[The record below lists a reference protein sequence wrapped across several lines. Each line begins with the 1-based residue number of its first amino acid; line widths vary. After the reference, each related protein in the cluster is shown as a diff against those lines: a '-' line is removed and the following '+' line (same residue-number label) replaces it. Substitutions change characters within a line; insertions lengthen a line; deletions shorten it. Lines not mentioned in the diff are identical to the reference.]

1 MEENEIDLSFLE
13 EPEID
18 LSFLEE
24 EKKEDIDL
32 SFLEEDID
40 LSFLA
45 EEEKEDIDL
54 SFLAEEKEEEKM
66 PSLGDIGKGLGAEIA
81 IGESAKLTGTTAGA
95 FVGGPIGAAIGYL
108 VGGISGG
115 ITGSLAAQRI
125 EGKDKYSWGRVAAD
139 TLLNI
144 IPFAGGKAAKTTK
157 LFPKLGKRALT
168 GAGISAGAAQ
178 IEKGIE
184 EGEFLSPIEL
194 LAAGA
199 TGGAL
204 NIGIGAASDALGDI
218 YRRKISGKNVDEIQK
233 KYDEGDAD
241 IVALIDAVTKE
252 GDPTGRFD
260 RFKKSVSTYILPSK
274 IIGNKASAQIRE
286 SMSKAEAA
294 MDLGTRARKQ
304 IDDVYKTL
312 DADGK
317 KAVDDYLLGKT
328 SDISLVKYR
337 TLEEVPDFRSDI
349 PNENWLKG
357 YQEDADLDRNR
368 MGYPDLI
375 KTTGSFRGE
384 KKTLQLP
391 IYKTKNIK
399 GYLGEETRLNKEK
412 VDRLSKELE
421 KDGKFQEPPL
431 IGVAFDGTPYI
442 VEGNHRIAAS
452 QKLGIPIDIEVRY
465 FDGGE
470 RVAKQGFKP
479 QELLSESTTGLR
491 EVKTVIDSARRKLD
505 EYQDTVIDLYD
516 RGVLDMNELTYRKII
531 ESRQRGDYLTT
542 EYRFFVDDDY
552 MPTKEQTDALMARL
566 TEDLGSERAAA
577 DKIRRL
583 LDLKDD
589 PEAINDILKQKEIQ
603 TKEMQDYLGLITD
616 PGERFFGTLKK
627 LGKLAARK
635 DGDNKLT
642 QRFVSSGVGFVAD
655 SEADIARLTDSG
667 FVPLRIRG
675 KLQDKFGRRR
685 VDGELKGGQQVYVPR
700 EVNQAV
706 DLLSRKTFK
715 EDSTLWSENLATQL
729 MGTTTALT
737 KFAKVPLSVAAYP
750 VQVFGNMA
758 MVATMGMNPF
768 KNYSKN
774 FRVALSD
781 LNSGIFKEG
790 KIAKTLT
797 MERMNRLKELNLID
811 KGIQAG
817 EIREGF
823 NKGFFGK
830 KMGQITEPVGK
841 AYSTFDTAQRI
852 TVFDHYK
859 NILKASMNETDL
871 QKLGG
876 FDGKRFE
883 EIAAELTNATYQN
896 YDRINPAIRY
906 FSRIGVL
913 NEFVSFNLEQLR
925 TLFNQGTLIRNL
937 KNGKFAQDMKDEF
950 DVNLDQNFLNDLAN
964 KRLASGLAMLA
975 TATAGITLANR
986 GIQGVTQDEERAIRE
1001 TVVPYWDEDSKLL
1014 IKKDGDKV
1022 KTANMSY
1029 QLPIAE
1035 LTSVFESGL
1044 RGEDAYESIGNVFRS
1059 AWSKMG
1065 GSGTINAN
1073 NFFAAINNR
1082 DPRTGRPISDEPS
1095 GARQFSDR
1103 LLYYTTK
1110 SFTPT
1115 LLGKT
1120 SDKTT
1125 PDLIARYTL
1134 GLRNQ
1139 NTTVEDGA
1147 GFKLRALKDNINN
1160 VRRSYSSDF
1169 YQDKDMQASYQDRN
1183 NTYRRNIAEVIKH
1196 VNNLRILGKT
1206 DEEINKIMSKNG
1218 LSKSVR
1224 ESALRGEMEDMPLA
1238 VGISGSR
1245 AERKEKLLQ
1254 IYDKLPPEIGL
1265 LMLNEAKEDGK
1276 IKQSTINEVI
1286 RQSQLN
1292 KLNPDLSAL
1301 Q

>member
-1 MEENEIDLSFLE
+1 MKEDEIDLSILAQ

-18 LSFLEE
+18 LSILQEPE
-24 EKKEDIDL
+24 IDLSILAKEPEIDLSILAQEPTEDIDL
-32 SFLEEDID
+32 SVI
-40 LSFLA
+40 A
-45 EEEKEDIDL
+45 E
-54 SFLAEEKEEEKM
+54 EEEKM

-95 FVGGPIGAAIGYL
+95 FMGGPIGAAIGYL

-260 RFKKSVSTYILPSK
+260 RFKKSVATYILPSK

-304 IDDVYKTL
+304 IDDVYKNL
-312 DADGK
+312 DEVGK
-317 KAVDDYLLGKT
+317 KSVDDYLLGKT
-328 SDISLVKYR
+328 R
-337 TLEEVPDFRSDI
+337 E
-349 PNENWLKG
+349 
-357 YQEDADLDRNR
+357 
-368 MGYPDLI
+368 
-375 KTTGSFRGE
+375 
-384 KKTLQLP
+384 LP
-391 IYKTKNIK
+391 QNLT
-399 GYLGEETRLNKEK
+399 
-412 VDRLSKELE
+412 
-421 KDGKFQEPPL
+421 
-431 IGVAFDGTPYI
+431 
-442 VEGNHRIAAS
+442 
-452 QKLGIPIDIEVRY
+452 
-465 FDGGE
+465 
-470 RVAKQGFKP
+470 
-479 QELLSESTTGLR
+479 

-516 RGVLDMNELTYRKII
+516 RGVLDMNELTYRKIV

-552 MPTKEQTDALMARL
+552 MPTREQTDALMARL
-566 TEDLGSERAAA
+566 TKDLGSERAAA
-577 DKIRRL
+577 EKIRRL
-583 LDLKDD
+583 LDQKDD
-589 PEAINDILKQKEIQ
+589 FEAINDILKQKEIQ
-603 TKEMQDYLGLITD
+603 TKEMQDYLGLIKD

-642 QRFVSSGVGFVAD
+642 ERFVSSGVGFVAD
-655 SEADIARLTDSG
+655 SEADISKLTDSG
-667 FVPLRIRG
+667 FVPLKIRG

-685 VDGELKGGQQVYVPR
+685 VNGELKGGQQVYVPI

-1196 VNNLRILGKT
+1196 VNNLRVLGKT

-1224 ESALRGEMEDMPLA
+1224 ESALRGEMEDMPIA